1 MNQIKKPILEKDGCF
16 IEGKFPKG
24 TGSRPD
30 TVLSNALNKFF
41 GSINSSHPGNM
52 HMSMRWRIHDAI
64 GSGNHVLME
73 AIPNLRKLMA
83 QENDTLSAR
92 SRPVSPGGHGSSV
105 MTTSSHRL
113 PFLFCKL
120 ISAIA
125 CKAHPCVLFLDDL
138 QVRI

>member
-1 MNQIKKPILEKDGCF
+1 
-16 IEGKFPKG
+16 
-24 TGSRPD
+24 
-30 TVLSNALNKFF
+30 
-41 GSINSSHPGNM
+41 
-52 HMSMRWRIHDAI
+52 MSLRWRIHDAI

-92 SRPVSPGGHGSSV
+92 SSPVATGTRSSSA

-120 ISAIA
+120 IGAIA